1 MFTLIDK
8 NILTILHQACLFA
21 WTYDTCLF
29 LLSVMSMGFSEGE
42 ARLGLRACDGNVQSS
57 VTHIIK
63 RREVT
68 VFLDYKT
75 LLQCIIFHV
84 SFKEKN
90 NNS

>member
-1 MFTLIDK
+1 MIHD
-8 NILTILHQACLFA
+8 
-21 WTYDTCLF
+21 LF

-68 VFLDYKT
+68 VTLDKN
-75 LLQCIIFHV
+75 LRQCIISHA
-84 SFKEKN
+84 
-90 NNS
+90 